1 MEEEYKPKRLQV
13 IGKAILKIVLGL
25 VVFVLFLTAGLLL
38 ALRIPL
44 VQTRAVQ
51 KAAEIVS
58 KTIEHKVTIGHVD
71 IRPFTNVVLDR
82 VRVLDIRGHEL
93 FYIGKLN
100 ADINVFSIFQPNKLS
115 IGTLTLTNPRT
126 HLIGYKGTDSLNLA
140 TFIHS
145 LGELI
150 KKDTTRVSKPFEF
163 AIDKIVL
170 QNGYFTY
177 DNQNDPYSD
186 YGIDYQHMKLANIN
200 GSLSEIEI
208 LGDTIKATIKGLTA
222 LDTPSKTFLKKLDV
236 KMTFAPEFWEWDDMD
251 LRVGRSNLR
260 HYVRFDYN
268 HFFNFK
274 DFNDSVYVTASLDSS
289 AVFSDDIAL
298 FAPLLKDWNEK
309 VVVTADIK
317 GKTSRF
323 DAKNVDIVYGK
334 NTHVVGNVSAT
345 GLPNMRETFA
355 ELKLKPSTLDA
366 DDLKRYIPAEAY
378 AYADRLGTVKL
389 QGQFIGFYNDFVANG
404 SFQTALGNFNSDIN
418 LKLNKNRT
426 ASSYRGYLKTD
437 NFQIG
442 KFIGD
447 TKVLKTI
454 SIDGR
459 VQGTG
464 FDAQTAQVDLNATI
478 RDINFNNYKYRNI
491 TTNGHFSK
499 QNFAGQFKVN
509 DPNLVMSG
517 NGTINLEP
525 GKQRFDVTARIEKAN
540 LRPLNFTPQDL
551 SVKTNAV
558 LNFTGFKLDDLLG
571 SANLS
576 NTTLT
581 YENKPLQIDTLNL
594 VTARTQEGRI
604 LSLNSELLGF
614 KAEGNYNYAT
624 LINDIKTLVTEYEL
638 NFRNNATATANYYRR
653 KNIRNVPQDYGL
665 NFSLNLKQANP
676 LLQIFVPELRVSNK
690 SVISGSFR
698 NGQTAIFNLGGNIDT
713 VLYSGN
719 KLYFNQFEASTS
731 KLPFSPDVLAQAFF
745 TSKNQEIQGAGA
757 TENFFVEGIWHNQKI
772 QFATNLAQSGTT
784 NKASISG
791 DLNFLPGRLQ
801 FVFNTSNVNVLG
813 KAWTIAPN
821 NTVELRGKEI
831 DFRNLVLSHQNQS
844 LSIAGKLSQNPNEI
858 LKVNIANFE
867 LQNLNP
873 LMTQKMSG
881 TLNADLTARD
891 LYDQVIL
898 GSQLRVDSLF
908 FDEVLLGNVAGSS
921 DWDRRKGLLNVN
933 LGIDRDGKKVVN
945 VTGTYNPN
953 GGDQQLNLLAAMDD
967 ARIKLVEPFLK
978 TIMTEMEGT
987 MEGRIRILGKLNAPI
1002 LKGVATVSN
1011 GRFKFNYLN
1020 TVYSFSDRV
1029 YFTENGILFRGI
1041 KLKDIFGNTASLN
1054 GGVYHDGFQ
1063 NMVLD
1068 LKADFRRFM
1077 VLNTTRQQNELYYGS
1092 AIATGDVA
1100 VFGPTENMSV
1110 KVNAR
1115 SEKGTRISI
1124 PLNNQVQA
1132 SRQSFIRFVN
1142 RNVKDTTGVKVTV
1155 ENQKVDLSG
1164 LNLDMNLD
1172 VTEDAYVEIIFDERT
1187 GDIVR
1192 GTGNGRIR
1200 MNVDTRGE
1208 FNMYG
1213 SYEVV
1218 QGAYNFTLYN
1228 VVNKEF
1234 NVRPGGTITWNGD
1247 PYGGNLN
1254 LSATYTQR
1262 VSLAQVMQ
1270 ATSDSTALADARRY
1284 PVTVVMGLA
1293 GNLLTPE
1300 IKLDLEFT
1308 EVPSQ
1313 LETMLQ
1319 PFIANVRNDEQEL
1332 NRQVFSLLVF
1342 KRLSPVGEFA
1352 LGNAGGDALTSLSEF
1367 ITNQFSDWI
1376 SQVDTNLE
1384 VDIGLSGTDATG
1396 APELQTRIGYRF
1408 LEGRLRVSRESS
1420 LSNTAAANNTSAAA
1434 VGDWRA
1440 EYYLRPDGKLRLKLQ
1455 YVTSSVNQY
1464 ELNTFTT
1471 SSASLVH
1478 TEQFDS
1484 FRELFGRKKLS
1495 KRLQREQAEREKQR
1509 ITVDPDELQFVPPAL

>member
-1 MEEEYKPKRLQV
+1 M
-13 IGKAILKIVLGL
+13 
-25 VVFVLFLTAGLLL
+25 FVLFLTAGLLL
-38 ALRIPL
+38 ALRIPS

-58 KTIEHKVTIGHVD
+58 ETIEHKVTIGHVD
-71 IRPFTNVVLDR
+71 IKPFTSVVLDR

-93 FYIGKLN
+93 FYIGKLD
-100 ADINVFSIFQPNKLS
+100 ADISVFSIFHPNKLS

-126 HLIGYKGTDSLNLA
+126 HLIEYKGTDSLNLS

-145 LGELI
+145 LGKLI
-150 KKDTTRVSKPFEF
+150 KKDTTTVSKPFEF
-163 AIDKIVL
+163 AIDRIVL

-200 GSLSEIEI
+200 GSLSEIAI
-208 LGDTIKATIKGLTA
+208 LGDTIKATIHRLTA
-222 LDTPSKTFLKKLDV
+222 IDTPSKTFLKKLDV
-236 KMTFAPEFWEWDDMD
+236 KMTFAPEFWEWDNMD

-260 HYVRFDYN
+260 HYVRFDYK

-274 DFNDSVYVTASLDSS
+274 DFNDSVHVTASLDSS

-298 FAPLLKDWNEK
+298 FAPLLKDWDEQ

-355 ELKLKPSTLDA
+355 ELKLQPSTLDA
-366 DDLKRYIPAEAY
+366 DDLKRYIPAEAF

-418 LKLNKNRT
+418 LKLNKNKT
-426 ASSYRGYLKTD
+426 ASSYRGYLKTN
-437 NFQIG
+437 NFQLG

-447 TKVLKTI
+447 TDVLKTI

-459 VQGTG
+459 LEGSG
-464 FDAQTAQVDLNATI
+464 FDAQTAQVKLDATI
-478 RDINFNNYKYRNI
+478 RDIDFNNYKYRNI
-491 TTNGHFSK
+491 TTNGQFSK
-499 QNFAGQFKVN
+499 QNFAGQFQVN

-517 NGTINLEP
+517 NGAISLEP
-525 GKQRFDVTARIEKAN
+525 GNQRFDVKATIENAN
-540 LRPLNFTPQDL
+540 LKPLNFTPQNL
-551 SVKTNAV
+551 SVKTTAD

-571 SANLS
+571 TANLS

-581 YENKPLQIDTLNL
+581 YEDKPLQIDTLSL
-594 VTARTQEGRI
+594 VSARTPEGRT
-604 LSLNSELLGF
+604 LQLNSELLAF
-614 KAEGNYNYAT
+614 NTTGNFNYAT
-624 LINDIKTLVTEYEL
+624 LTEDIKTLIQEYEL
-638 NFRNNATATANYYRR
+638 NFRNDAAATANYYRR
-653 KNIRNVPQDYGL
+653 KNARNVPQEYSLDF
-665 NFSLNLKQANP
+665 NLNLKQANP
-676 LLQIFVPELRVSNK
+676 LLQIFVPNLRVSNR
-690 SVISGSFR
+690 SVITGSFR
-698 NGQTAIFNLGGNIDT
+698 NGQTAIFNVGGKIDT
-713 VLYSGN
+713 LIYGQNYLYSN
-719 KLYFNQFEASTS
+719 NFEASTS
-731 KLPFSPDVLAQAFF
+731 KLPFSQDVLAQAFF
-745 TSKNQEIQGAGA
+745 TSKNQKIQSLGA
-757 TENFFVEGIWHNQKI
+757 TDNFFVEGIWHNQKI
-772 QFATNLAQSGTT
+772 QFASNLAQTNTT
-784 NKASISG
+784 NKAAISG
-791 DLNFLPGRLQ
+791 DLLFLPDRVQ
-801 FVFNTSNVNVLG
+801 FVFSNSNVNILG
-813 KAWTIAPN
+813 KPWTIAPN
-821 NTVELRGKEI
+821 NTVEFKGKEI
-831 DFRNLVLSHQNQS
+831 DFQNLVIAHANQS
-844 LSIAGKLSQNPNEI
+844 LSIGGRLSQNPNEV
-858 LKVNIANFE
+858 LQVKIANFE

-873 LMTQKMSG
+873 LMDQKMKG
-881 TLNADLTARD
+881 ILNADLTARD
-891 LYDQVIL
+891 VYDQVIV
-898 GSQLRVDSLF
+898 GSQLRIDSLF
-908 FDEVLLGNVAGSS
+908 FDEVLIGNVAGSS
-921 DWDRRKGLLNVN
+921 DWDRRKSLLNVN
-933 LGIDRDGKKVVN
+933 LGIDRDNKRVVN
-945 VTGTYNPN
+945 VTGTYDPN
-953 GGDQQLNLLAAMDD
+953 AGDQQLNLLAAMDD
-967 ARIKLVEPFLK
+967 AQIKLVEPFLK
-978 TIMTEMEGT
+978 SFMTEMDGT
-987 MEGRIRILGKLNAPI
+987 MEGRIRILGKLSAPI
-1002 LKGVATVSN
+1002 LKGVATVNN

-1029 YFTENGILFRGI
+1029 YFAENGIMFRGI
-1041 KLKDIFGNTASLN
+1041 TLKDIYGNNATLN

-1092 AIATGDVA
+1092 AIATGNVS

-1124 PLNNQVQA
+1124 PLNNQVEV

-1142 RNVKDTTGVKVTV
+1142 QNSKDTTGIKVAV
-1155 ENQKVDLSG
+1155 EKQKVDLSG

-1213 SYEVV
+1213 NYEVV

-1234 NVRPGGTITWNGD
+1234 MVRPGGTITWNGD
-1247 PYGGNLN
+1247 PYAGILN
-1254 LSATYTQR
+1254 ISATYTQR

-1270 ATSDSTALADARRY
+1270 ATSDSTALADGRRY
-1284 PVTVVMGLA
+1284 PVTVVMGLT

-1300 IKLDLEFT
+1300 IKLDLEFN

-1313 LETMLQ
+1313 LETLLQ
-1319 PFIANVRNDEQEL
+1319 PFVANIRNDEQEL

-1352 LGNAGGDALTSLSEF
+1352 LGNAGGDALSSLSEF

-1384 VDIGLSGTDATG
+1384 VDIGLSGTDANG

-1420 LSNTAAANNTSAAA
+1420 LGNTQAANNTSAAA

-1455 YVTSSVNQY
+1455 YVTSSINQY

-1495 KRLQREQAEREKQR
+1495 KRLQRIQAERER
-1509 ITVDPDELQFVPPAL
+1509 HRETIDSDEPRYVPPPI